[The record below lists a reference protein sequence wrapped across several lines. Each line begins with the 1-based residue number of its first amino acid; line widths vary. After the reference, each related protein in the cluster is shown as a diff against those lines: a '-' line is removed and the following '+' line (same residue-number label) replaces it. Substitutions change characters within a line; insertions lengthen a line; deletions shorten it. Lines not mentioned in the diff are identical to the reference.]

1 MFDQL
6 EVFRT
11 AHSMAVHAGARH
23 ALAARNI
30 ANADTPGYRARDIPP
45 FHEVA
50 AGTTG
55 SLRTTRPG
63 HIGADPGAAR
73 AQPAERAGALSD
85 PNGNSVSLEL
95 EMLTAVEARRQHD
108 RALAIYRNAL
118 SLMRLSLGRR

>member
-11 AHSMAVHAGARH
+11 AHAMAVHAGARH
-23 ALAARNI
+23 ALAAQNI

-45 FHEVA
+45 FHQIA
-50 AGTTG
+50 ADATG

-63 HIGADPGAAR
+63 HVGADLGARQAK
-73 AQPAERAGALSD
+73 PAERSGALSD